1 MHFLMAAAG
10 SAGDVYPFIAI
21 GRALRQRGHDV
32 ELLASHWFEKQIAAA
47 DLGFVPA
54 GAPGDYERLVASP
67 DLWHPR
73 RGFELIAREL
83 EIGLPAA
90 CESARSRVRT
100 GTVLVG
106 STLSWNL
113 RLLQEQLGLPAA
125 SVHLSPSCIVSA
137 LAPPVLPGVGDLA
150 RLPAWAVAALQRLG
164 ERLILDATVAPGLNR
179 IRAGM
184 NLPPVRRIVS
194 RWMHSPD
201 LVIAAWPAW
210 FAAPQADWPSQSV
223 ATGFPFWNRAE
234 AAVIDPA
241 LEGFLQAGPPPVGIT
256 PGSAMAHGRSF
267 FSAALK
273 ACQALGRRALLITP
287 YADQLPDVLP
297 TGCHHVA
304 YAPFESVVPR
314 LAALV
319 HHGGIGTSAQAL
331 AAGVPQLLCP
341 FAHDQFDNAARLKRL
356 GVGRIVARQARARR
370 WVDALAWAVDDEAV
384 RAACSRRAA
393 AMRGSVD
400 GVTLIA
406 DQLETLAARRQAI

>member
-1 MHFLMAAAG
+1 MHFLMSAAG
-10 SAGDVYPFIAI
+10 SAGDVYPLIAI

-32 ELLASHWFEKQIAAA
+32 ELLASHWFENQIAAA
-47 DLGFVPA
+47 GLGFVAA

-67 DLWHPR
+67 DLWHPT

-83 EIGLPAA
+83 ETGLPAA
-90 CESARSRVRT
+90 CESARQRVRA

-106 STLSWNL
+106 GTLSWNL

-125 SVHLSPSCIVSA
+125 SIHLSPICILSA
-137 LAPPVLPGVGDLA
+137 LAPPVLPGTGDLA
-150 RLPAWAVAALQRLG
+150 WLPAWTVAGLQGLA
-164 ERLILDATVAPGLNR
+164 ERLFLDPAVAPGLNR
-179 IRAGM
+179 IRARMG
-184 NLPPVRRIVS
+184 LPPVRRIMS

-210 FAAPQADWPSQSV
+210 FAASQADWPPQSV

-234 AAVIDPA
+234 ASLIDPS
-241 LEGFLQAGPPPVGIT
+241 LEDFLRAGPPPVGIT
-256 PGSAMAHGRSF
+256 PGSAMAHGHSF
-267 FSAALK
+267 FAGALQ

-287 YADQLPDVLP
+287 YADQLPAVLP
-297 TGCHHVA
+297 HGCHHVA

-319 HHGGIGTSAQAL
+319 HHGGIGTSARAL
-331 AAGVPQLLCP
+331 AAGVPQLVCP

-356 GVGRIVARQARARR
+356 GVGRIVARQAGARR
-370 WVDALAWAVDDEAV
+370 WVDALASAVNDESV
-384 RAACSRRAA
+384 KAACRDRAA
-393 AMRGSVD
+393 AICGSVD

-406 DQLETLAARRQAI
+406 DQLEALALRRQTV